1 MADLVEIEKVEDESL
16 DFAIEAYQNW
26 VRITAKGFQ
35 DKLGL
40 ENAIEVMRPYSVNA
54 AIALANNLSAAFGTN
69 ISGIE
74 DLATQWELADYCM
87 GMKGET
93 EITQYGTRTM
103 VISCP
108 FHDGP
113 AILCIQHFAQNPQAW
128 AEYMVPDLIHHEF
141 IDALSKGDPRCFG
154 YHSRI
159 SDLGKIMSATTL
171 KTIKVTEVPSF
182 DVKYFRA
189 LFLTDY
195 WEFFIAMF
203 IDQVGSTEM
212 MELIGSKFYEQGEKD
227 WQKLLGNKKLNSG
240 NEALN
245 WLMKSFAEFLKQKG
259 GPLVQRND
267 SLQREI
273 SHCPFSNC
281 RIEMCLLIEQYLKGL
296 CHAADPS
303 SDFSYLKMMTK
314 GDRTCAWKINMEQ
327 KGVHK
332 PDPDE
337 LVHRLKMRLVNGE
350 ISKEEYAELLELISR

>member
-1 MADLVEIEKVEDESL
+1 VASQVEIEKVEGEAP

-40 ENAIEVMRPYSVNA
+40 EDAIEVMRPYSMNA
-54 AIALANNLSAAFGTN
+54 AIALANNLSTAFGTN
-69 ISGIE
+69 KSGIE
-74 DLATQWELADYCM
+74 DLATQWELADYCL
-87 GMKGET
+87 GMNGET
-93 EITQYGTRTM
+93 EITQYGTRTT

-113 AILCIQHFAQNPQAW
+113 AILCIQHFSQNPQAW

-159 SDLGKIMSATTL
+159 SDLGKIMGAVAL
-171 KTIKVTEVPSF
+171 KTIRVTEVPSF

-227 WQKLLGNKKLNSG
+227 WQKLLGKNKLNSDK
-240 NEALN
+240 EALN
-245 WLMKSFAEFLKQKG
+245 WLMTSFSELFNQKG
-259 GPLVQRND
+259 SSVVQRKD
-267 SLQREI
+267 GLQREI
-273 SHCPFSNC
+273 AQCPFSNC

-314 GDRTCAWKINMEQ
+314 GDRTCAWKISMEQ
-327 KGVHK
+327 KEVNK

-337 LVHRLKMRLVNGE
+337 LVHRLKLRLVNGE
-350 ISKEEYAELLELISR
+350 ISKEEYADLLELISR